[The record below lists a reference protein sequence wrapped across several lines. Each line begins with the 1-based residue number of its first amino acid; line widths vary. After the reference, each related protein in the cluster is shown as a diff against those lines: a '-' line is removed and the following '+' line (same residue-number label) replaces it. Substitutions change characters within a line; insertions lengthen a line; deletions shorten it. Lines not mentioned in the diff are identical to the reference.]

1 MQVSPGPGP
10 VGAGVFLSSFQT
22 GMEGQQATN
31 RAVEAGGLTWLSAC
45 LPAQLPGRSAGN
57 EAWEGALLLA
67 LRAASRETAD
77 QVSNRPL
84 SGLFSRDSENANIEY
99 STGLHNV

>member
-1 MQVSPGPGP
+1 
-10 VGAGVFLSSFQT
+10 
-22 GMEGQQATN
+22 MEGQQATN
-31 RAVEAGGLTWLSAC
+31 WAVEPGGLTWLSAC
-45 LPAQLPGRSAGN
+45 LPAQLPGSSAGN
-57 EAWEGALLLA
+57 EAWEGALLSA
-67 LRAASRETAD
+67 LRAASGVMAF